1 MEMPVTGVGCCVV
14 SDDLDRSDDKQ
25 CANNDHGECVTDVTL
40 LLTWFRDRINC
51 AKAL

>member
-1 MEMPVTGVGCCVV
+1 V

-25 CANNDHGECVTDVTL
+25 CGNNDHGEWVTHVTL
-40 LLTWFRDRINC
+40 LLTWCRDRISC